1 MNSQQHYQLFF
12 SPQCTHLLLFFDHK
26 TLSQWEKNQ
35 TFPMNLFTFWRFF
48 IKCFSVKTFF
58 LPLFRNSFLLYLTT
72 TFYLLYLSVFI
83 VFLPSATEKPNPMIL
98 LLVLSQT
105 LLLTSQLQLIY
116 HSELCRWDGWKQ
128 DDFSP
133 YLFLFPLSIKALPL
147 PLSLTPDGIYFVL
160 YIDLNRR
167 EEYGCRTLNRCLIFS
182 WFYTSVIYEV
192 SGM

>member
-1 MNSQQHYQLFF
+1 MHTFVAFFLTIRLYLSERKIKLFPWIYLHFEDF
-12 SPQCTHLLLFFDHK
+12 SSNVFLWKHF
-26 TLSQWEKNQ
+26 
-35 TFPMNLFTFWRFF
+35 
-48 IKCFSVKTFF
+48 FF

>member
-1 MNSQQHYQLFF
+1 MRQKSNF
-12 SPQCTHLLLFFDHK
+12 SHEYVYILRIFSSNVLLWKL
-26 TLSQWEKNQ
+26 
-35 TFPMNLFTFWRFF
+35 
-48 IKCFSVKTFF
+48 FF
-58 LPLFRNSFLLYLTT
+58 LPSFRNTFLLYLTI

-83 VFLPSATEKPNPMIL
+83 VSLPSATEKPNPMIL

-147 PLSLTPDGIYFVL
+147 PLFPLPQMAFILLF
-160 YIDLNRR
+160 YIDVNRI
-167 EEYGCRTLNRCLIFS
+167 EEYGCRTFNRCLIFS
-182 WFYTSVIYEV
+182 WFYTLVIYEV